1 MSFHSDLIMKL
12 GGMQPDPFGQL
23 WRRLLPRLSAEYQGL
38 ESSTN
43 CGGKIIKGAEEFGRA
58 MADPVAKDTH
68 TWNFQTLHGDTAINE
83 ADVEQ
88 ILATFRDGFALP
100 GGWSL
105 AGVHEALQRST
116 VLGLL
121 RDAEGMVFGYAF
133 YSIPQAMLDGTYL
146 LWEDALCLRR
156 AVQGCGYTRSLVRKV
171 CDLFPDR
178 AFGWVG
184 GRTQNPVVMLRY
196 AGMGGTL
203 FPFLQAYDSA
213 EGRALLGFLLEHLEE
228 VRQPHEAGTLDAAT
242 GICRAVYPEGR
253 LGNYPVDCDGA
264 ALFERQLADWGFD
277 RERGDAVLIVTH
289 LVEPLNFPSE
299 VGGLHE

>member
-1 MSFHSDLIMKL
+1 M
-12 GGMQPDPFGQL
+12 
-23 WRRLLPRLSAEYQGL
+23 
-38 ESSTN
+38 
-43 CGGKIIKGAEEFGRA
+43 
-58 MADPVAKDTH
+58 KDTYAWH
-68 TWNFQTLHGDTAINE
+68 FQTLHGDTAINE

-121 RDAEGMVFGYAF
+121 RDAKGAIFGYAF
-133 YSIPQAMLDGTYL
+133 YSIPQAMLEGTYL

-156 AVQGCGYTRSLVRKV
+156 AVQGCGYTRSLIEGV
-171 CDLFPDR
+171 CTLFPNR

-196 AGMGGTL
+196 AGMDGTL
-203 FPFLQAYDSA
+203 FPFSRAYDSE
-213 EGRALLGFLLEHLEE
+213 EGRALLDFLLEHLEE
-228 VRQPHEAGTLDAAT
+228 VRQPHEAGTLEAAT

-253 LGNYPVDCDGA
+253 LGDYPVDCNGA
-264 ALFERQLADWGFD
+264 ALFEPQLADWGFD

-289 LVEPLNFPSE
+289 LVEPLNFSSE